1 MPVKFDAARFT
12 AEEALQFHSQ
22 GKPGKLE
29 ITPTKPLTTQRD
41 LSLAY
46 SPGVAVPV
54 LAIAEDPQLAYDY
67 TNKGNLV
74 AVVSNGTAILGLGN
88 LGALAAKPVMEGK
101 GALFKRFA
109 DIDGIDL
116 LVDTSD
122 VDAFINCVRYLG
134 PSFGGINLEDIKA
147 PDCFIIEEKLKELLN
162 IPVFHDD
169 QHGTAIIAAAGLINA
184 LELTGRD
191 IKSFKLVVNG
201 AGAASIACMELLAS
215 MGMPKKNMLLC
226 DTKGV
231 IYRGRKEGMNQWKSA
246 FAVETKARTLA
257 DAMKGA
263 DAFFGLS
270 AAGTVSKDMVR
281 SMADKPIIFAMANPD
296 PEITPEEVAEV
307 RSDAIVA
314 TGRSDYPNQINNV
327 LGFPFIFRG
336 ALDVQAS
343 TINEAMK
350 IAAAKA
356 LAELARADV
365 PDQVAAAFMGRQ
377 VKYGPDYIIPAPFDP
392 RLITHVPPAVA
403 KAAMETGVARRPIVD
418 MDGYVARL
426 SARLDPV
433 AGWLGSIFSQVRNA
447 PKRIIFAEGEQ
458 PQIARAANA
467 FLNLGLG
474 QPVLIGRL
482 APIKEAF
489 ATAGI
494 EFTDAI
500 ETHDTSRDD
509 RRHEY
514 AEFLYSR
521 LQRKGYLLRDCQRL
535 VNNDRNVYGACMVAM
550 GHADGMVTGVTRN
563 WYTAY
568 EDVRKVLD
576 ARAGRR
582 VIGVSIALIRGRAV
596 LVADVSVIDMPD
608 GAAARR
614 YRRGGRARR
623 APPGHGAARG
633 PARLLHLRPPARG
646 ALRPRARGG
655 VDPRQAPGRLRVRRR
670 HGGRRGA
677 EPRGHEAVSVLPPQG
692 HGQRAGHAGVPLGLH
707 LHQDAE
713 GAGRRDPDRA
723 DAGRADALGADLP
736 AGRQGHRHRQHGGAG
751 GLRHQRVMLEFPL
764 PAHRTRKREQLTPP
778 ACARCPHRTS
788 APASGRGRRGRTAWR
803 GSRPC
808 RRRGTGGGPP
818 RRRWR

>member
-1 MPVKFDAARFT
+1 MAAKFDAARFT
-12 AEEALQFHSQ
+12 AEEALLFHSQ

-46 SPGVAVPV
+46 SPGVAIPV
-54 LAIAEDPQLAYDY
+54 QAIAQDPQLAYDY

-88 LGALAAKPVMEGK
+88 LGAQASKPVMEGK

-116 LVDTSD
+116 LIDTPD

-134 PSFGGINLEDIKA
+134 PSFGGINLEDIRA

-191 IKSFKLVVNG
+191 IKGFRLVVNG
-201 AGAASIACMELLAS
+201 AGAASIACMDLLLA
-215 MGMPKKNMLLC
+215 MGMPRANMVLC

-246 FAVETKARTLA
+246 YAVETKARKLSEA
-257 DAMKGA
+257 LKGA

-270 AAGTVSKDMVR
+270 AAGTVTKEMVA

-307 RSDAIVA
+307 RADAIVA

-356 LAELARADV
+356 LAQLAREDV
-365 PDQVAAAFMGRQ
+365 PDQVAAAFLGRQ
-377 VKYGPDYIIPAPFDP
+377 VTYGPEYIIPAPFDP
-392 RLITHVPPAVA
+392 RLISHVPTAVA
-403 KAAMETGVARRPIVD
+403 RAAMETGVARRPIVD
-418 MDGYVARL
+418 MEGYAAQL
-426 SARLDPV
+426 SGRLDPV
-433 AGWLGSIFSQVRNA
+433 AGWLASIFSQVRNA

-467 FLNLGLG
+467 FHNLGLG
-474 QPVLIGRL
+474 QPILIGRL
-482 APIKEAF
+482 APIRAAF
-489 ATAGI
+489 TAAGI
-494 EFTDAI
+494 GFTDAI
-500 ETHDTSRDD
+500 ESHDTSTDQ

-521 LQRKGYLLRDCQRL
+521 IQRKGYLLRDCQRL
-535 VNNDRNVYGACMVAM
+535 VNNDRNVFAACMVAM
-550 GHADGMVTGVTRN
+550 GHADGMVTGATRN

-568 EDVRKVLD
+568 EDVRRVLD

-596 LVADVSVIDMPD
+596 LVADVSVHDMPD
-608 GAAARR
+608 EHQLADIAEEAVRVARR
-614 YRRGGRARR
+614 LAMEPRVALLAYSTFGHPRGERS
-623 APPGHGAARG
+623 
-633 PARLLHLRPPARG
+633 
-646 ALRPRARGG
+646 
-655 VDPRQAPGRLRVRRR
+655 DRVR
-670 HGGRRGA
+670 A
-677 EPRGHEAVSVLPPQG
+677 AVSVLDRRQVDFEYDGDMAADVALNREAMRQYPFCRLKDTANVLIMPAFHSASISTKMLKELGGATLIGPMLVGLTHSVQIC
-692 HGQRAGHAGVPLGLH
+692 PLGSK
-707 LHQDAE
+707 DSDIVNMA
-713 GAGRRDPDRA
+713 
-723 DAGRADALGADLP
+723 ALAAYDING
-736 AGRQGHRHRQHGGAG
+736 
-751 GLRHQRVMLEFPL
+751 
-764 PAHRTRKREQLTPP
+764 
-778 ACARCPHRTS
+778 
-788 APASGRGRRGRTAWR
+788 
-803 GSRPC
+803 
-808 RRRGTGGGPP
+808 
-818 RRRWR
+818 

>member
-1 MPVKFDAARFT
+1 MAAKFDAARFT
-12 AEEALQFHSQ
+12 EEEALQFHSQ
-22 GKPGKLE
+22 GKPGKPE

-54 LAIAEDPQLAYDY
+54 LAIAEDPQRAYDY

-88 LGALAAKPVMEGK
+88 RGALAAKPVMEGK

-109 DIDGIDL
+109 DIDGIDI
-116 LVDTSD
+116 LVDTPD
-122 VDAFINCVRYLG
+122 PDAVINCVRYLG

-191 IKSFKLVVNG
+191 IKNFKLVVNG
-201 AGAASIACMELLAS
+201 AGAASIACMDLLAA
-215 MGMPKKNMLLC
+215 MGMPKKNMVLC

-231 IYRGRKEGMNQWKSA
+231 IYRSRKDGMNQWKSA
-246 FAVETKARTLA
+246 YAIETKARTLA
-257 DAMKGA
+257 DALKGA

-270 AAGTVSKDMVR
+270 AAGTVTKDMVR

-307 RSDAIVA
+307 RTDAIVA

-343 TINEAMK
+343 TINEEMK

-356 LAELARADV
+356 LAELAQEDV
-365 PDQVAAAFMGRQ
+365 PDQVAAAFLGRQ
-377 VKYGPDYIIPAPFDP
+377 VTYGPDYIIPAPFDP

-403 KAAMETGVARRPIVD
+403 KAAMATGVARKPIVD

-426 SARLDPV
+426 GARLDPV
-433 AGWLGSIFSQVRNA
+433 AGWLGNILSQVRNS
-447 PKRIIFAEGEQ
+447 PKRVIFAEGEQ
-458 PQIARAANA
+458 PQIARAANS
-467 FLNLGLG
+467 FLNMGLG
-474 QPVLIGRL
+474 QPVLIGRE
-482 APIKEAF
+482 PIIREAF
-489 ATAGI
+489 DKAGI

-514 AEFLYSR
+514 AEYLYSR

-563 WYTAY
+563 WHTAY
-568 EDVRKVLD
+568 DDVRKVLD
-576 ARAGRR
+576 SRAERH
-582 VIGVSIALIRGRAV
+582 VIGVSVVLIRGRAV
-596 LVADVSVIDMPD
+596 LVADVSIHDMPD
-608 GAAARR
+608 GEQIANIAEEAVRVARRLAMEPRVALLAYSTFGHPRGERSDKVREAAAILDQRQVDFE
-614 YRRGGRARR
+614 YDGDM
-623 APPGHGAARG
+623 AADVALNREALKQYPFCRLSDTANVLVM
-633 PARLLHLRPPARG
+633 PAFHSAAISTKMLKEL
-646 ALRPRARGG
+646 
-655 VDPRQAPGRLRVRRR
+655 
-670 HGGRRGA
+670 
-677 EPRGHEAVSVLPPQG
+677 
-692 HGQRAGHAGVPLGLH
+692 
-707 LHQDAE
+707 
-713 GAGRRDPDRA
+713 
-723 DAGRADALGADLP
+723 
-736 AGRQGHRHRQHGGAG
+736 GGATLIG
-751 GLRHQRVMLEFPL
+751 PMLVGLTHSIQICPL
-764 PAHRTRKREQLTPP
+764 NAKDSDIVNMAAL
-778 ACARCPHRTS
+778 AAYDIN
-788 APASGRGRRGRTAWR
+788 G
-803 GSRPC
+803 
-808 RRRGTGGGPP
+808 
-818 RRRWR
+818 

>member
-1 MPVKFDAARFT
+1 MPLKFDAARFT
-12 AEEALQFHSQ
+12 AEEALLFHSQ

-29 ITPTKPLTTQRD
+29 ITPTKALTTQRD

-54 LAIAEDPQLAYDY
+54 QAIAQDPQLAYDY

-88 LGALAAKPVMEGK
+88 LGALASKPVMEGK

-116 LVDTSD
+116 LVDTAD

-147 PDCFIIEEKLKELLN
+147 PDCFIIEEKLKEYLN

-191 IKSFKLVVNG
+191 IKNFKLVVNG
-201 AGAASIACMELLAS
+201 AGAASIACMDLLAA
-215 MGMPKKNMLLC
+215 MGMPKKNMILC

-231 IYRGRKEGMNQWKSA
+231 IYRGRKDGMNQWKSA
-246 FAVETKARTLA
+246 FAVETKARSLA
-257 DAMKGA
+257 DALNGA

-343 TINEAMK
+343 TINEPMK

-356 LAELARADV
+356 LAELAREDV
-365 PDQVAAAFMGRQ
+365 PDQVAAAFLGRQ

-403 KAAMETGVARRPIVD
+403 KAAMETGVARKPIVD
-418 MDGYVARL
+418 MDGYVSRL

-433 AGWLGSIFSQVRNA
+433 AGWLGNILSQVRNS

-458 PQIARAANA
+458 PQVARAANS
-467 FLNLGLG
+467 FLNMGLG

-482 APIKEAF
+482 AIIKEAF
-489 ATAGI
+489 ASAGI

-500 ETHDTSRDD
+500 ETHDTSGDE

-514 AEFLYSR
+514 AEFLYRR
-521 LQRKGYLLRDCQRL
+521 LQREGYLLRDCERL
-535 VNNDRNVYGACMVAM
+535 VNNDRNVYGSCMLAM

-568 EDVRKVLD
+568 DDVRKVLD
-576 ARAGRR
+576 SRSGRR
-582 VIGVSIALIRGRAV
+582 VIGVSIVLIRGRAV
-596 LVADVSVIDMPD
+596 LVADVSVHDMPNGPEIAD
-608 GAAARR
+608 IAEEAARV
-614 YRRGGRARR
+614 ARR
-623 APPGHGAARG
+623 LAM
-633 PARLLHLRPPARG
+633 
-646 ALRPRARGG
+646 
-655 VDPRQAPGRLRVRRR
+655 
-670 HGGRRGA
+670 
-677 EPRGHEAVSVLPPQG
+677 EPRVALLAYSTFGHPRGERSDKVREAVSILDQRQVDFEYDGDMAADVALNREAMQKYPFCRLKDTANVLIMPAFHSASISTKMMKELGGATLIGPMLVNLTHSMQIC
-692 HGQRAGHAGVPLGLH
+692 PLGAKDSDILNM
-707 LHQDAE
+707 A
-713 GAGRRDPDRA
+713 
-723 DAGRADALGADLP
+723 ALAAYDIN
-736 AGRQGHRHRQHGGAG
+736 R
-751 GLRHQRVMLEFPL
+751 
-764 PAHRTRKREQLTPP
+764 
-778 ACARCPHRTS
+778 
-788 APASGRGRRGRTAWR
+788 
-803 GSRPC
+803 
-808 RRRGTGGGPP
+808 
-818 RRRWR
+818 

>member
-1 MPVKFDAARFT
+1 MTLKFDAARFT
-12 AEEALQFHSQ
+12 AQEALQFHSQ

-46 SPGVAVPV
+46 SPGVAIPV
-54 LAIAEDPQLAYDY
+54 QAIAQDPGLAYDY

-74 AVVSNGTAILGLGN
+74 AVISNGTAILGLGN

-116 LVDTSD
+116 LIDTSD
-122 VDAFINCVRYLG
+122 VDAFVNCVRYLG

-191 IKSFKLVVNG
+191 IKNFKLVVNG
-201 AGAASIACMELLAS
+201 AGAASIACMDLLAA
-215 MGMPKKNMLLC
+215 MGMPKSNMVLC

-246 FAVETKARTLA
+246 YAVETKARSLG
-257 DAMKGA
+257 DALKGA

-270 AAGTVSKDMVR
+270 AAGTVTKDMVR

-296 PEITPEEVAEV
+296 PEITPEDVAEV
-307 RSDAIVA
+307 RSDAIMA

-343 TINEAMK
+343 TINETMK
-350 IAAAKA
+350 IAAANA
-356 LAELARADV
+356 LAELAREDV
-365 PDQVAAAFMGRQ
+365 PDQVAAAFLGRQ
-377 VKYGPDYIIPAPFDP
+377 VTYGPNYIIPAPFDP
-392 RLITHVPPAVA
+392 RLITHVPLAVA
-403 KAAMETGVARRPIVD
+403 KAAMETGVARKPIVD
-418 MDGYVARL
+418 MEGYVGRL

-433 AGWLGSIFSQVRNA
+433 AGWLGSILSRVRSS

-458 PQIARAANA
+458 PQIARAANS
-467 FLNLGLG
+467 FLNMGLG

-482 APIKEAF
+482 PIIKAAF
-489 ATAGI
+489 AAAGI
-494 EFTDAI
+494 EFTGAI
-500 ETHDTSRDD
+500 ETHDTSGDD

-535 VNNDRNVYGACMVAM
+535 VNNDRNVYGSCMVAM

-563 WYTAY
+563 WHTAY
-568 EDVRKVLD
+568 DDVRKVLD
-576 ARAGRR
+576 STSGRLA
-582 VIGVSIALIRGRAV
+582 IGVSIVLIRGRAV
-596 LVADVSVIDMPD
+596 LVADVSVHDMPD
-608 GAAARR
+608 GPQLADIAEEAVRVARR
-614 YRRGGRARR
+614 LAMEPRVALLAYSTFGHPRGERSDK
-623 APPGHGAARG
+623 
-633 PARLLHLRPPARG
+633 
-646 ALRPRARGG
+646 
-655 VDPRQAPGRLRVRRR
+655 VRQAVAILDQRQVDFEYDGDMAADVALNRDAMRQYPFCRLSDTANVLIMPAF
-670 HGGRRGA
+670 HSAAISTKMLKELGGATLIG
-677 EPRGHEAVSVLPPQG
+677 PMLVGLTHSVQIC
-692 HGQRAGHAGVPLGLH
+692 PLGAK
-707 LHQDAE
+707 DSDVVNMA
-713 GAGRRDPDRA
+713 
-723 DAGRADALGADLP
+723 ALAAYDI
-736 AGRQGHRHRQHGGAG
+736 
-751 GLRHQRVMLEFPL
+751 
-764 PAHRTRKREQLTPP
+764 
-778 ACARCPHRTS
+778 
-788 APASGRGRRGRTAWR
+788 SG
-803 GSRPC
+803 
-808 RRRGTGGGPP
+808 
-818 RRRWR
+818 

>member
-1 MPVKFDAARFT
+1 MSIKFAAARFT
-12 AEEALQFHSQ
+12 EQEALLFHSQ

-54 LAIAEDPQLAYDY
+54 LAIARDPHLAYDY

-109 DIDGIDL
+109 DIDGIDI
-116 LVDTSD
+116 LVDTPD
-122 VDAFINCVRYLG
+122 PEAVINCVRYLG

-147 PDCFIIEEKLKELLN
+147 PDCFIIEEKLKELLD

-169 QHGTAIIAAAGLINA
+169 QHGTAIIAAAGLLNA
-184 LELTGRD
+184 LELTGRGLA
-191 IKSFKLVVNG
+191 KFKLVVNG
-201 AGAASIACMELLAS
+201 AGAASIACMALLTS
-215 MGMPKKNMLLC
+215 MGMAKSNMILC

-231 IYRGRKEGMNQWKSA
+231 IYRGRNEGMNQWKSA

-257 DAMKGA
+257 EALKGA
-263 DAFFGLS
+263 DACFGRS
-270 AAGTVSKDMVR
+270 AAGTVTKEMVK

-356 LAELARADV
+356 LAALARADV
-365 PDQVAAAFMGRQ
+365 PDQVAAAFLGRQ
-377 VKYGPDYIIPAPFDP
+377 VTYGPDYIIPAPFDP

-403 KAAMETGVARRPIVD
+403 KAAMETGVARKPIVD
-418 MDGYVARL
+418 MEAYVAQL
-426 SARLDPV
+426 SGRLDPV
-433 AGWLGSIFSQVRNA
+433 AGWLHSIFSQVRHA
-447 PKRIIFAEGEQ
+447 PKRIVFAEGEQ

-467 FLNLGLG
+467 FHNAGLG
-474 QPVLIGRL
+474 RPILIGRH

-494 EFTDAI
+494 GLTDVI
-500 ETHDTSRDD
+500 EMHDTSLAE

-514 AEFLYSR
+514 AEFLYTR

-535 VNNDRNVYGACMVAM
+535 VNNDRNVFAACMVAM

-563 WYTAY
+563 WTTAY

-576 ARAGRR
+576 ARPRRR
-582 VIGVSIALIRGRAV
+582 VIGVSIALCRGRAV
-596 LVADVSVIDMPD
+596 LVADVAVHDMPD
-608 GAAARR
+608 ATQLADIAEEALRV
-614 YRRGGRARR
+614 
-623 APPGHGAARG
+623 
-633 PARLLHLRPPARG
+633 ARLLGMERRVAFLGYWTFGHPRGLRF
-646 ALRPRARGG
+646 
-655 VDPRQAPGRLRVRRR
+655 
-670 HGGRRGA
+670 GRR
-677 EPRGHEAVSVLPPQG
+677 P
-692 HGQRAGHAGVPLGLH
+692 
-707 LHQDAE
+707 
-713 GAGRRDPDRA
+713 
-723 DAGRADALGADLP
+723 
-736 AGRQGHRHRQHGGAG
+736 
-751 GLRHQRVMLEFPL
+751 
-764 PAHRTRKREQLTPP
+764 
-778 ACARCPHRTS
+778 
-788 APASGRGRRGRTAWR
+788 
-803 GSRPC
+803 
-808 RRRGTGGGPP
+808 
-818 RRRWR
+818 